1 MKTTLKALLAIFTI
15 TSGFVLHTADHK
27 NTSLSSLYSPS
38 TYRLDSLI
46 GIKYK
51 DFARIVIGNTSTDE
65 KSTKEYIVPI
75 TPQGQDELLSN
86 LYKYNTP
93 DFIIEYAKDI
103 LGDIERII
111 NHAPQQSRI
120 IDENTTMFMLTDQKT
135 MFELI
140 KKIESIASI
149 DGLKIKFHENDKK
162 DQKSIISQAKTR
174 VKSVLSYITPMA
186 YTTTLTIAQ
195 ICGAISTIDFFSK
208 RFANV
213 SWLPPM
219 R

>member
-1 MKTTLKALLAIFTI
+1 MKTTLKTLLAIFTI
-15 TSGFVLHTADHK
+15 TSGFVLHTADPK
-27 NTSLSSLYSPS
+27 NTSLYSPS
-38 TYRLDSLI
+38 VYKLDSLI

-51 DFARIVIGNTSTDE
+51 DFARIVIGNVGNTSTDE

-86 LYKYNTP
+86 LHKSNAP
-93 DFIIEYAKDI
+93 DFIIEYAKGI

-140 KKIESIASI
+140 KKIESLASI
-149 DGLKIKFHENDKK
+149 DGVEIKLHENDKK
-162 DQKSIISQAKTR
+162 DQKSIGSR
-174 VKSVLSYITPMA
+174 VKSVLSYIPPMA

-195 ICGAISTIDFFSK
+195 ICGAIFTIDSFSK

-213 SWLPPM
+213 SWLPSMSYM